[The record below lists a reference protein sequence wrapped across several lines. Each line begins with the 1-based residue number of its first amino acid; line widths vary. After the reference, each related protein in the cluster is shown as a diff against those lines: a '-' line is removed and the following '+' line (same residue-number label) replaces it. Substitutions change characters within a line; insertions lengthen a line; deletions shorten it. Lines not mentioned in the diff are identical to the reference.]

1 VDEYR
6 RHGSR
11 TAVWAGTALA
21 PSRSAVDADT
31 EVWFALPSDSGRVVW
46 EALNAATVGPGLAE
60 LRGVPA
66 WVHGVH
72 FGDVVTTVESAEG
85 GLVGVAVHR
94 RGAQATF
101 RLWLGEDPRLAA
113 SWREIA
119 ERYAERGCLVDVV
132 SEQLIALSCPVGSA
146 PLIRGM
152 LIEEESTTALVFED
166 GG

>member
-1 VDEYR
+1 
-6 RHGSR
+6 
-11 TAVWAGTALA
+11 VWAGTALA

-46 EALNAATVGPGLAE
+46 EALNAATIGPGLAE

-119 ERYAERGCLVDVV
+119 E
-132 SEQLIALSCPVGSA
+132 EQLIALSCPVGSA